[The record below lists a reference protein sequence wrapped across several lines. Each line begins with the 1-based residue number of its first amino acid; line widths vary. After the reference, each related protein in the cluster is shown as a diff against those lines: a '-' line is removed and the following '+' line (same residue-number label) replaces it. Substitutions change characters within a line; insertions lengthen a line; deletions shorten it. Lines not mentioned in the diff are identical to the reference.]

1 MVLSADN
8 MKPLNLLMCDTNRDE
23 PEEKKRAGYA
33 KWLGADSGWRA
44 WKHPNC
50 TLSPIREVQPFALC
64 IFL

>member
-33 KWLGADSGWRA
+33 KWLGADSG
-44 WKHPNC
+44 
-50 TLSPIREVQPFALC
+50 
-64 IFL
+64 